1 MLFGGFLLF
10 AHSLLPLSELKE
22 EVHVKLVAL
31 GLREKRE
38 RQMGE
43 LRSLTSLLQV
53 TNKLKDDLTDPSHK
67 AGTAMM
73 RSFTSAGPD
82 RF

>member
-10 AHSLLPLSELKE
+10 AHSFSPLSELKE

-38 RQMGE
+38 RQME
-43 LRSLTSLLQV
+43 LRSLTPLLQV
-53 TNKLKDDLTDPSHK
+53 TNKLKDDLTDLSHK
-67 AGTAMM
+67 AVTAMM